1 MFSVLGSH
9 IFSCIMRVQ
18 NTLTSLSKAS
28 GLADSSLKP
37 DLAKF
42 LKIKSDSSLIT

>member
-1 MFSVLGSH
+1 MFSVLVSRS
-9 IFSCIMRVQ
+9 FSCIMRVQ
-18 NTLTSLSKAS
+18 NTLTSLLKAS
-28 GLADSSLKP
+28 GLADSSQKT